1 MKQSN
6 KQRKAKTMTIT
17 IREAYNQALGACKK
31 RNAPESQQHMVAC
44 LAVKD
49 AMENTLENSK
59 ALLAIMK
66 ENNPFNIG

>member
-1 MKQSN
+1 
-6 KQRKAKTMTIT
+6 MTIT
-17 IREAYNQALGACKK
+17 LREAYNQALTACKK
-31 RNAPESQQHMVAC
+31 RNVPESQQHMVAC

-66 ENNPFNIG
+66 ENNPLTIKD